1 MKKIITLFLLSLS
14 FFIGI
19 TANVRGYT
27 GKDSRA
33 TSADNQPVSGA
44 WQKKDATGNIQTLV
58 CSDNYLMYAVYD
70 MTGKKFVSA
79 GGGSYT
85 LLSAGVNKIF
95 SFKRE
100 FDTADSTLVGITVAN
115 KYTAK
120 DNDLSIAEGILAG
133 DWKRIDE
140 SKSPKTMASVW
151 RIRAREGKDFKMETV
166 LKGSRKTLKIL
177 SGSRFQWAAFNTDT
191 RQFFGTGGGTY
202 SVSKDGKYTENIEF
216 FSRDNKRMGTSST
229 FDCVLNGK
237 DWTHAGQSSTGVRV
251 HEIWAKEE

>member
-1 MKKIITLFLLSLS
+1 MKKIIVLFLLSVS
-14 FFIGI
+14 FFVGI
-19 TANVRGYT
+19 TADVWGYT

-33 TSADNQPVSGA
+33 TSADTSPVSGA
-44 WQKKDATGNIQTLV
+44 WQKKDAAGNIQTLI

-70 MTGKKFVSA
+70 MAGKKFMSA

-100 FDTADSTLVGITVAN
+100 FDTADSTLVGVTVAN

-120 DNDLSIAEGILAG
+120 DNDLNISEGILAG

-151 RIRAREGKDFKMETV
+151 RIRAREGKDFKMETI
-166 LKGSRKTLKIL
+166 LRGSRKTLKIL

-202 SVSKDGKYTENIEF
+202 AVSKDGKYTENIEF
-216 FSRDNKRMGTSST
+216 FSRDNKRMGMSLT

-251 HEIWAKEE
+251 HEIWAKEK

>member
-1 MKKIITLFLLSLS
+1 MKTIFTLLFLSIS
-14 FFIGI
+14 FFVSQ
-19 TANVRGYT
+19 AAEP
-27 GKDSRA
+27 S
-33 TSADNQPVSGA
+33 PVSGA
-44 WQKKDATGNIQTLV
+44 WQKKDAAGNIQTLI
-58 CSDNYLMYAVYD
+58 CSDNYLMYAVYNSTD
-70 MTGKKFVSA
+70 KKFVSA
-79 GGGSYT
+79 SGGSYT

-100 FDTADSTLVGITVAN
+100 FDTTDSTLVGITVAN

-120 DNDLSIAEGILAG
+120 ANDLSIAEGVLAG

-140 SKSPKTMASVW
+140 SKSPKTMAAVW
-151 RIRAREGKDFKMETV
+151 RIRARENKEFKMEAM
-166 LKGSRKTLKIL
+166 LRGSRKTLKIL

-202 SVSKDGKYTENIEF
+202 SISKDGKYTENIEF
-216 FSRDNKRMGTSST
+216 FSRDNKRMGMSLT

>member
-1 MKKIITLFLLSLS
+1 MKAILTFFLFSTS
-14 FFIGI
+14 FFFA
-19 TANVRGYT
+19 TTDNVWGYT

-33 TSADNQPVSGA
+33 TSADTVPVSGA
-44 WQKKDATGNIQTLV
+44 WQKKDAAGNVQTLI

-70 MTGKKFVSA
+70 INSKKFLSA

-115 KYTAK
+115 KYTLK

-133 DWKRIDE
+133 DWQRIDE

-151 RIRAREGKDFKMETV
+151 RIRARENKEFKMEAM
-166 LKGSRKTLKIL
+166 LKSSRKTLKIL

-216 FSRDNKRMGTSST
+216 FSRDKKRMGTSST

-237 DWTHAGQSSTGVRV
+237 DWTHAGQNSMGVRV

>member
-1 MKKIITLFLLSLS
+1 MKKIILFLLLS
-14 FFIGI
+14 SIVFMS
-19 TANVRGYT
+19 
-27 GKDSRA
+27 KA
-33 TSADNQPVSGA
+33 TDASPVSGA

-58 CSDNYLMYAVYD
+58 CSENYLMYGVYD
-70 MTGKKFVSA
+70 VSNKKFISA
-79 GGGSYT
+79 GGGSFT
-85 LLSAGVNKIF
+85 LLNAGVNKIF

-100 FDTADSTLVGITVAN
+100 FDTLDSTLVGITVAN

-120 DNDLSIAEGILAG
+120 DNNLSIAEGILAG

-140 SKSPKTMASVW
+140 SKSPKIMASVW
-151 RIRAREGKDFKMETV
+151 KIRARENKEFKMETI

-177 SGSRFQWAAFNTDT
+177 SGSRFQWAAFDSDT
-191 RQFFGTGGGTY
+191 HQFFGTGGGTY
-202 SVSKDGKYTENIEF
+202 QLGKDGKYTENIEF
-216 FSRDNKRMGTSST
+216 FSRDNKRMGMSLT

>member
-1 MKKIITLFLLSLS
+1 MKKIIILFRLTIS
-14 FFIGI
+14 FFVGI
-19 TANVRGYT
+19 IANVWGFT
-27 GKDSRA
+27 GKDSRT
-33 TSADNQPVSGA
+33 TSAYTSLVSGA
-44 WQKKDATGNIQTLV
+44 WQKKDATGNIQTLI

-70 MTGKKFVSA
+70 MAGKKFISA

-120 DNDLSIAEGILAG
+120 DNDLNIAEGILAG

-151 RIRAREGKDFKMETV
+151 RIRAREGKDFKMETI
-166 LKGSRKTLKIL
+166 LRGSRKTLKIL
-177 SGSRFQWAAFNTDT
+177 SGSHFQWAAFDSDT
-191 RQFFGTGGGTY
+191 HQFFGTGGGTY

-216 FSRDNKRMGTSST
+216 FSQNNKRMGMSST
-229 FDCVLNGK
+229 FGCVLNGE
-237 DWTHAGQSSTGVRV
+237 DWTHAQQSSTGVRV

>member
-1 MKKIITLFLLSLS
+1 MKTIIISILLSIS
-14 FFIGI
+14 FFASTTVNIQ
-19 TANVRGYT
+19 GYS
-27 GKDSRA
+27 GKGFRTKNAD
-33 TSADNQPVSGA
+33 TSPVSGA
-44 WQKKDATGNIQTLV
+44 WQKKDATGNIQTLI

-70 MTGKKFVSA
+70 VAGKKFMSA

-120 DNDLSIAEGILAG
+120 DNDLSIVEGVLAG

-151 RIRAREGKDFKMETV
+151 RIRARENKDFKMETM

-191 RQFFGTGGGTY
+191 HQFFGTGGGTY
-202 SVSKDGKYTENIEF
+202 TVNKDGKYTENIEF

>member
-1 MKKIITLFLLSLS
+1 MKKIIVLLLLSIS
-14 FFIGI
+14 FF
-19 TANVRGYT
+19 TTNAA
-27 GKDSRA
+27 DS
-33 TSADNQPVSGA
+33 SPVSGA

-70 MTGKKFVSA
+70 LSGKKFLTA

-85 LLSAGVNKIF
+85 LLSAGANKVF

-100 FDTADSTLVGITVAN
+100 FDTADSTLVGITIAN
-115 KYTAK
+115 KYTVK

-151 RIRAREGKDFKMETV
+151 RIRARENKEFKMETI
-166 LKGSRKTLKIL
+166 LKGNRKTLKIL
-177 SGSRFQWAAFNTDT
+177 SGSRFQWAAFDSDT
-191 RQFFGTGGGTY
+191 HQFFGTGGGTY
-202 SVSKDGKYTENIEF
+202 AISKEGKYTENIEF
-216 FSRDNKRMGTSST
+216 FSRDNKRVGMSLT
-229 FDCVLNGK
+229 FDRVLNGD

-251 HEIWAKEE
+251 HEIWGKEK